1 MSEVAQHYDA
11 LLADHYTWMLGG
23 DLEATAAGDRAWFDQ
38 LGVRPGR
45 VAIDLGCGPGPQ
57 TLALS
62 DLGFPRVVGVDTSR
76 QLLDE
81 LAEHA
86 RTRSG
91 VETIQDD
98 LVTALPAAAGSGSA
112 DVITCMRDTLLH
124 LPSRDAVATIFSR
137 AAAALA
143 AGGSLILTYRDL
155 TQPLDGLDRFLPV
168 RSDAD
173 RIMLCVLDFTDTGR
187 VIVNDLVYT
196 RTDGEWV
203 LHKSSYPKLR
213 LAPGW
218 VNDQLI
224 AAGLSIAHHAP
235 GQGGMWATVATKPS

>member
-1 MSEVAQHYDA
+1 MSEVVQHYDT
-11 LLADHYTWMLGG
+11 LLAGHYTWMLGG

-62 DLGFPRVVGVDTSR
+62 DVGFTRVVGVDTSR
-76 QLLDE
+76 RLLDE
-81 LAEHA
+81 LIEHA

-98 LVTALPAAAGSGSA
+98 LVTVLPAAAGGDA
-112 DVITCMRDTLLH
+112 VEVITCMRDTLLH
-124 LPSRDAVATIFSR
+124 LPSRDAVATMFRR

-173 RIMLCVLDFTDTGR
+173 RIMLCVLDFSDTDR

-196 RTDGEWV
+196 RAGGEWM
-203 LHKSSYPKLR
+203 LHKSTYPKLR

-218 VNDQLI
+218 VHDQLI
-224 AAGLSIAHHAP
+224 AEGLSITRHAP
-235 GQGGMWATVATKPS
+235 GPGGMWATVATKST